1 MFYKVGLKI
10 YLLGD
15 VMNLT
20 NTMSPQLF
28 LYEKIKPFGL
38 PIAILMLMVMMVIPL
53 PSILLDIFFT
63 TNILLSL
70 LILMVALHTFRPLD
84 FSSFPTVL
92 LFATILR
99 LGLNVASTRIVLSA
113 GHTGPDAAGKVIE
126 AFGEFVIA
134 GNYVVGIFV
143 FAILIIINLVVI
155 TKGAGRVS
163 EVSARFTLDAM
174 PGKQMA
180 IDADLNAGLL
190 TSEEAKQRRDDV
202 AKEADFYG
210 SMDGASKFVK
220 GDAVA
225 GILIL
230 LINIIGGLI
239 IGIAQHDLPASVAA
253 ENYII
258 LSVGDGL
265 VAQIPSLLLA
275 IATAI
280 IVTRVSTSQDLSQ
293 QIGSQIG
300 MKQAWLPSAGVLFL
314 LGLIPGMP
322 NVLFL
327 IASGL
332 TFFIWWRIKQKEDE
346 TNDGSDTINE
356 NGETVVKE
364 EKDDD
369 NSINLSEIADNSA
382 ISMQLGYGL
391 IQMVD
396 DENDGPLIARITGVR
411 KQISKELG
419 FIIPPVRIRDDLSLD
434 ANHYRIRIGQE
445 IVAEDKVFPQL
456 ILAIPGESAQTKIE
470 GTDVKDPSFGMEAT
484 WIERHQQAK
493 AENLGYMVVEPES
506 VIATHLNQVLSS
518 QANELLGQD
527 DVQALLDNLSKTSPQ
542 LVSST
547 VPKLIPLNILTS
559 VLKLL
564 LAERMPISDLRRIL
578 EVLASQNHKNNSP
591 LDIAESIRPAIS
603 GLLIQQIAP
612 LNSPL
617 PVITFSAELEQMIV
631 NISKQTGANG
641 LILEASLIQ
650 KIVTAVNSVMEKMQ
664 NENRKAVMI
673 TAPVIRRD
681 LSHMLRQHIPNLDV
695 LSFTEL
701 PDNKKIEVIA
711 NIGSEEQN
719 NN

>member
-1 MFYKVGLKI
+1 
-10 YLLGD
+10 
-15 VMNLT
+15 
-20 NTMSPQLF
+20 
-28 LYEKIKPFGL
+28 
-38 PIAILMLMVMMVIPL
+38 
-53 PSILLDIFFT
+53 
-63 TNILLSL
+63 
-70 LILMVALHTFRPLD
+70 
-84 FSSFPTVL
+84 

-190 TSEEAKQRRDDV
+190 TSEEAKQRREDI

-220 GDAVA
+220 GDAIA

-239 IGIAQHDLPASVAA
+239 IGIAQHNLPVSTAA

-280 IVTRVSTSQDLSQ
+280 IVTRVSTSQDLSK

-300 MKQAWLPSAGVLFL
+300 VKQAWLPSACVLFL

-322 NVLFL
+322 NTLFL
-327 IASGL
+327 LGSGL
-332 TFFIWWRIKQKEDE
+332 TFFVWWMLRKKSEELDEDIRISDENNDIED
-346 TNDGSDTINE
+346 
-356 NGETVVKE
+356 VKDE
-364 EKDDD
+364 
-369 NSINLSEIADNSA
+369 NSISLSEIADNSA

-391 IQMVD
+391 IQLVD
-396 DENDGPLIARITGVR
+396 DENEGPLIARITGVR

-419 FIIPPVRIRDDLSLD
+419 FVIPQVRIRDDLTLE

-445 IVAEDKVFPQL
+445 IVAEDKIFPQL
-456 ILAIPGESAQTKIE
+456 LLAIPGDSAQTKIE
-470 GTDVKDPSFGMEAT
+470 GTDVKDPSFNMDAT
-484 WIERHQQAK
+484 WIEPHQQAR
-493 AENLGYMVVEPES
+493 AENLGYMVVEPEA
-506 VIATHLNQVLSS
+506 VIATHLNQILSK
-518 QANELLGQD
+518 QASELLGQD

-542 LVSST
+542 LVSSA

-559 VLKLL
+559 ILKSL
-564 LAERMPISDLRRIL
+564 LAEKMPISDLKRIL
-578 EVLASQNHKNNSP
+578 EVLASQNIKNMSP
-591 LDIAESIRPAIS
+591 IELAEAVRPTIS

-617 PVITFSAELEQMIV
+617 PIITFSAELEQMIV
-631 NISKQTGANG
+631 NIAKQTGANG
-641 LILEASLIQ
+641 LILEANLIQ
-650 KIVTAVNSVMEKMQ
+650 KIVTAINNVIEKLQ
-664 NENRKAVMI
+664 SENRKAVMI

-681 LSHMLRQHIPNLDV
+681 LSHMLRQHIPTLDV

-701 PDNKKIEVIA
+701 PDNKKIEVVA

-719 NN
+719 KD

>member
-1 MFYKVGLKI
+1 
-10 YLLGD
+10 
-15 VMNLT
+15 MNLT
-20 NTMSPQLF
+20 NTFGGPISLP
-28 LYEKIKPFGL
+28 EKIKPFGL
-38 PIAILMLMVMMVIPL
+38 PVAILMLMVMMVIPL
-53 PSILLDIFFT
+53 PSFLLDVFFT

-70 LILMVALHTFRPLD
+70 LILMVSIHTFRPLD

-190 TSEEAKQRRDDV
+190 TSEEAKQRREDI

-220 GDAVA
+220 GDAIA

-239 IGIAQHDLPASVAA
+239 IGIAQHNLPVSTAA

-280 IVTRVSTSQDLSQ
+280 IVTRVSTSQDLSK

-300 MKQAWLPSAGVLFL
+300 VKQAWLPSACVLFL

-322 NVLFL
+322 NTLFL
-327 IASGL
+327 LGSGL
-332 TFFIWWRIKQKEDE
+332 TFFIWWMLQRKNESFEQDTSLADE
-346 TNDGSDTINE
+346 NVNVDD
-356 NGETVVKE
+356 
-364 EKDDD
+364 EKDD
-369 NSINLSEIADNSA
+369 NSISLSEIADNSS

-391 IQMVD
+391 IQLVD
-396 DENDGPLIARITGVR
+396 DENEGPLIARITGVR

-419 FIIPPVRIRDDLSLD
+419 FVIPQVRIRDDLTLE

-445 IVAEDKVFPQL
+445 IVAEDKIFPQL
-456 ILAIPGESAQTKIE
+456 LLAIPGDSAQTKIE
-470 GTDVKDPSFGMEAT
+470 GTDVKDPSFNMDAT
-484 WIERHQQAK
+484 WIEPHQQAR
-493 AENLGYMVVEPES
+493 AENLGYMVVEPEA
-506 VIATHLNQVLSS
+506 VIATHLNQILSK
-518 QANELLGQD
+518 QASELLGQD

-547 VPKLIPLNILTS
+547 VPKLISLSVLTS
-559 VLKLL
+559 ILKSL
-564 LAERMPISDLRRIL
+564 LAEKMPISDLKRIL
-578 EVLASQNHKNNSP
+578 EVLAGQNIKNMTP
-591 LDIAESIRPAIS
+591 VELAEAVRPTIS

-617 PVITFSAELEQMIV
+617 PIITFSAELEQMIV
-631 NISKQTGANG
+631 NIAKQTGPNG
-641 LILEASLIQ
+641 LILEANLIQ
-650 KIVTAVNSVMEKMQ
+650 KIVTAINDVIEKLQ
-664 NENRKAVMI
+664 SENRKAVMI

-701 PDNKKIEVIA
+701 PDNKKIEVVA
-711 NIGSEEQN
+711 NIGSDEQTKN
-719 NN
+719 

>member
-1 MFYKVGLKI
+1 
-10 YLLGD
+10 
-15 VMNLT
+15 MNLT
-20 NTMSPQLF
+20 STLGGQFFIL
-28 LYEKIKPFGL
+28 EKLKPFGL
-38 PIAILMLMVMMVIPL
+38 PLAILMLMVMMVIPL
-53 PSILLDIFFT
+53 PAFLLDVFFT

-70 LILMVALHTFRPLD
+70 LILMVSLHTFRPLD

-99 LGLNVASTRIVLSA
+99 LGLNVASTRIVLSS
-113 GHTGPDAAGKVIE
+113 GHTGSDAAGKVIE

-190 TSEEAKQRRDDV
+190 TSEEAKQRRDDI

-220 GDAVA
+220 GDAIA

-239 IGIAQHDLPASVAA
+239 IGIAQHNLPVSTAA

-280 IVTRVSTSQDLSQ
+280 IVTRVSTSQDLSK
-293 QIGSQIG
+293 QIGTQIG
-300 MKQAWLPSAGVLFL
+300 IKQAWLPSAGVLFL
-314 LGLIPGMP
+314 LGIIPGMP
-322 NVLFL
+322 NLLFL
-327 IASGL
+327 TASAL
-332 TFFIWWRIKQKEDE
+332 TFFIWWTIKKQGESSGE
-346 TNDGSDTINE
+346 INDKS
-356 NGETVVKE
+356 VKE
-364 EKDDD
+364 NDEDKLDNTDDD
-369 NSINLSEIADNSA
+369 NALSLSEIADNSA

-391 IQMVD
+391 IQLVD

-411 KQISKELG
+411 KQISKDLG
-419 FIIPPVRIRDDLSLD
+419 FIIPQVRIRDDLSLE

-445 IVAEDKVFPQL
+445 IVAEDKIFPQL
-456 ILAIPGESAQTKIE
+456 LLAIPGDSAQTKIE
-470 GTDVKDPSFGMEAT
+470 GTDVKDPSFNMDAT
-484 WIERHQQAK
+484 WIEPHQQAR
-493 AENLGYMVVEPES
+493 AENLGYMVVEPEA
-506 VIATHLNQVLSS
+506 VIATHLNQILSK
-518 QANELLGQD
+518 QAADLLGQD

-547 VPKLIPLNILTS
+547 VPKLVPLNILTS
-559 VLKLL
+559 ILKLL
-564 LAERMPISDLRRIL
+564 LIENMPISDLKRIL
-578 EVLASQNHKNNSP
+578 EVLASLNVKTMSP
-591 LDIAESIRPAIS
+591 IELAEAIRPTVS
-603 GLLIQQIAP
+603 SLLIQQIAP
-612 LNSPL
+612 LNNAL
-617 PVITFSAELEQMIV
+617 PIITFSAELEQMIV
-631 NISKQTGANG
+631 NIAKQTGANG
-641 LILEASLIQ
+641 LILEGSLIQ
-650 KIVTAVNSVMEKMQ
+650 KIVSGINSVMEKMQ
-664 NENRKAVMI
+664 TENRKAVMI

-681 LSHMLRQHIPNLDV
+681 LSQIIRQHIPTLDI

-701 PDNKKIEVIA
+701 PDNKKIEVVA
-711 NIGSEEQN
+711 NIGSDEESN
-719 NN
+719 N

>member
-1 MFYKVGLKI
+1 
-10 YLLGD
+10 
-15 VMNLT
+15 MNLT

-332 TFFIWWRIKQKEDE
+332 TFFVWWRIKQKEDE

-356 NGETVVKE
+356 NGKTIVKE
-364 EKDDD
+364 EKGDD

-484 WIERHQQAK
+484 WIERHQQAR

-506 VIATHLNQVLSS
+506 VIATHLNQILSS

-591 LDIAESIRPAIS
+591 LDIAESVRPAIS

-631 NISKQTGANG
+631 NIAKQTGANG

-701 PDNKKIEVIA
+701 PDNKKIEVVA

>member
-1 MFYKVGLKI
+1 
-10 YLLGD
+10 
-15 VMNLT
+15 MNLT
-20 NTMSPQLF
+20 NTLASQISLP
-28 LYEKIKPFGL
+28 EKLKPFGL
-38 PIAILMLMVMMVIPL
+38 PIAVLMLMVMMVIPL
-53 PSILLDIFFT
+53 PAFLLDIFFT

-70 LILMVALHTFRPLD
+70 LILMVSIHTFRPLD

-99 LGLNVASTRIVLSA
+99 LGLNVASTRIVLSE

-190 TSEEAKQRRDDV
+190 TSEDAKQRREDI

-239 IGIAQHDLPASVAA
+239 IGIAQHNLPVSTAA

-280 IVTRVSTSQDLSQ
+280 IVTRVSTSQDLSK

-300 MKQAWLPSAGVLFL
+300 VKQAWLPSACVLFL

-322 NVLFL
+322 NTLFL
-327 IASGL
+327 LGSFL
-332 TFFIWWRIKQKEDE
+332 TFSVWWIIRKKNEETEDKI
-346 TNDGSDTINE
+346 TLSNDNQD
-356 NGETVVKE
+356 VD
-364 EKDDD
+364 EKKDD
-369 NSINLSEIADNSA
+369 NSISLSDIADNSA

-391 IQMVD
+391 IQLVD

-419 FIIPPVRIRDDLSLD
+419 FIIPQVRIRDDLTLE

-445 IVAEDKVFPQL
+445 IVAEDKIFPQL
-456 ILAIPGESAQTKIE
+456 LLAIPGDSAQTKIE
-470 GTDVKDPSFGMEAT
+470 GTDVKDPSFNMDAT
-484 WIERHQQAK
+484 WIEPHQQAR
-493 AENLGYMVVEPES
+493 AENLGYMVVEPEA
-506 VIATHLNQVLSS
+506 VIATHLNQILSK
-518 QANELLGQD
+518 QAAELLGQD
-527 DVQALLDNLSKTSPQ
+527 DVQALLDNLSKSSPQ

-547 VPKLIPLNILTS
+547 VPKLISLNILTS
-559 VLKLL
+559 ILKSL
-564 LAERMPISDLRRIL
+564 LAEKMPISDLKRIL
-578 EVLASQNHKNNSP
+578 EVLASQNVKNMSP
-591 LDIAESIRPAIS
+591 IELAEAVRPTIS

-617 PVITFSAELEQMIV
+617 PIITFSAELEQMIV
-631 NISKQTGANG
+631 NIAKQTGANG
-641 LILEASLIQ
+641 LILEANLIQ
-650 KIVTAVNSVMEKMQ
+650 KIVTAINNVIEKLQ
-664 NENRKAVMI
+664 SENRKAVMI

-681 LSHMLRQHIPNLDV
+681 LSHMLRQHIPTLDV

-701 PDNKKIEVIA
+701 PDNKKIEVVA
-711 NIGSEEQN
+711 NIGSDEEN
-719 NN
+719 KN